1 MDKDKA
7 VSLLTHFTEIKKRL
21 IRISIIVISVSIFGL
36 VLFVFVKNLMKRRI
50 EYYLKLNE
58 KNKKTK

>member
-1 MDKDKA
+1 MFKTIA
-7 VSLLTHFTEIKKRL
+7 
-21 IRISIIVISVSIFGL
+21 IIVISVSIFGL

-58 KNKKTK
+58 KKKKIK

>member
-1 MDKDKA
+1 MFKTIA
-7 VSLLTHFTEIKKRL
+7 
-21 IRISIIVISVSIFGL
+21 IIVISVSIFGL

-58 KNKKTK
+58 KKKKTN